1 MNEACRETRWTKRKK
16 RKKLYQTTLAEIV
29 KTTQAADE
37 NIVQLISEAKG
48 TQVSGLEQTK
58 PDDVTRVCLRISTV
72 WESLHKGRLERK
84 DQKAKGAFWQM

>member
-37 NIVQLISEAKG
+37 NIVQLIEETKG
-48 TQVSGLEQTK
+48 TQVNEVKQTK
-58 PDDVTRVCLRISTV
+58 PDDVIRV
-72 WESLHKGRLERK
+72 
-84 DQKAKGAFWQM
+84 FF